1 MNEQTQTIE
10 ADEDNGDTTSMSN
23 DQRYNDFVKRVRKY
37 GSEAAA
43 GADSLPKLALD
54 LTRMSK
60 DGVIDLET
68 NKKAIHEL
76 YDIYWA
82 KRAKA
87 VHSQTKEG
95 RIAQVS
101 KLKAFHTLGGNTSFD
116 GEEVLNRAVR
126 LYKDMRDAEIKLKS
140 VYAAYVD
147 VARMANDY
155 QPANGNTE
163 PTDDDIKA
171 AMLPKDKDAP
181 TVADVIQKN
190 RDILEAL
197 ITGER
202 KDGLTCQDQEVIDAV
217 GKLDEW
223 LAKLTLQAEM
233 DALTARLCMGFTLT
247 PANPQPAA
255 PVLQI
260 AYSA

>member
-1 MNEQTQTIE
+1 MNEQTQTMIVDE
-10 ADEDNGDTTSMSN
+10 EDNGDTTNLSN
-23 DQRYNDFVKRVRKY
+23 DQRFNDFIKRARKY
-37 GSEAAA
+37 GADAAA

-60 DGVIDLET
+60 DGVIDLDA
-68 NKKAIHEL
+68 NKKAIHEI
-76 YDIYWA
+76 YDVYWNSRV
-82 KRAKA
+82 KKG
-87 VHSQTKEG
+87 VHTQGKEG

-116 GEEVLNRAVR
+116 GEEVLNRAVV
-126 LYKDMRDAEIKLKS
+126 LYKEMLDAEIKLKS

-155 QPANGNTE
+155 KSDTNSE
-163 PTDDDIKA
+163 PSDDDIKA

-202 KDGLTCQDQEVIDAV
+202 KDGLTCQDQEIIDAV

-223 LAKLTLQAEM
+223 LEP
-233 DALTARLCMGFTLT
+233 RH
-247 PANPQPAA
+247 
-255 PVLQI
+255 
-260 AYSA
+260 